1 MANKQANLGNL
12 MKFKKQDNF
21 YLNKIQAI
29 IVKKTEKK
37 SKNEDKKIK
46 LKIINSFLVSDFI
59 LFFLYKSQKIVYYY

>member
-1 MANKQANLGNL
+1 